1 MELSKIRALIESD
14 LTGARNMLPNSAQ
27 SNPTVCQYQEFIDH
41 NELELAC
48 DMLEHYG
55 ENNPVSAEFW
65 LALHDA
71 ATKMQLADRASQ
83 YEKNAKSLAR

>member
-1 MELSKIRALIESD
+1 MELPKLWSLIEAD
-14 LTGARNMLPNSAQ
+14 LTRARGLLPSSVAGDQ
-27 SNPTVCQYQEFIDH
+27 AIREFEEFIDH

-55 ENNPVSAEFW
+55 EHNLVSAEFW

-83 YEKNAKSLAR
+83 YEKNAKSRAH